1 MPIEL
6 DHVVIAVPDLA
17 AAVAAFRAAG
27 FVVRPGGT
35 HANRAT
41 ENALIIFR
49 DSTYIELLAKT
60 GEAPLPGFVDFSPL
74 VEQGEELVG
83 FALRTADLSAE
94 SARLREQGFAVSTP
108 LPGERQRPDG
118 RTLRWQ
124 LATLDAGFAPFLIE
138 DLTPRD
144 WRIPQ
149 ADDIVTH
156 PNGVTGIH
164 AIEITAHD
172 LAALRERYVLLLGV
186 PIEDSLSGV
195 LLRAADSAQPAS
207 PVLSALYLGS
217 ADNQRTEQ
225 VAHTRLHYLPAQ

>member
-6 DHVVIAVPDLA
+6 DHVVIAVLDLA

-27 FVVRPGGT
+27 FVVKPGGT
-35 HANRAT
+35 HANQAT
-41 ENALIIFR
+41 ENALIIFS

-60 GEAPLPGFVDFSPL
+60 GEAPLPGLVDFSPL
-74 VEQGEELVG
+74 VEQGEGLAG
-83 FALRTADLSAE
+83 FALRTADLGAE
-94 SARLREQGFAVSTP
+94 SARLREQGFAVSPP

-149 ADDIVTH
+149 ANDIVTH
-156 PNGVTGIH
+156 PNDVTGIH

-172 LAALRERYVLLLGV
+172 LTALRERYALLLNA
-186 PIEDSLSGV
+186 PTQDSLSGV
-195 LLRAADSAQPAS
+195 LLRAADSAQHAS
-207 PVLSALYLGS
+207 PELSALHVLS

-225 VAHTRLHYLPAQ
+225 VAKTRLHYLPAK

>member
-6 DHVVIAVPDLA
+6 DHVVLTVPDLA
-17 AAVAAFRAAG
+17 AAVAAFHAAG

-74 VEQGEELVG
+74 VEQGEGLAG
-83 FALRTADLSAE
+83 FALRTTDLGADSTH
-94 SARLREQGFAVSTP
+94 LREQGFAVSAP

-149 ADDIVTH
+149 ANDIVTH

-164 AIEITAHD
+164 AVEITVHD
-172 LAALRERYVLLLGV
+172 LAALRERYAVLLGAPTPASLPGVLLLT
-186 PIEDSLSGV
+186 
-195 LLRAADSAQPAS
+195 ADSAQPAS
-207 PVLSALYLGS
+207 PVLSALHLSS
-217 ADNQRTEQ
+217 ADNNRTEQ
-225 VAHTRLHYLPAQ
+225 VANTRLYYLPAK